1 MCAAEKL
8 DDLEPCEVT
17 VQAVPDLGTLAVS
30 ARFWTMTNQIPG
42 LDRGKG
48 TATCDGAVVRSG
60 LHGLP
65 GDAVSSGRAAYAVG
79 GARVSGAT
87 PELRLP
93 AGDVL
98 GSAAEAVPS
107 PRVDS
112 SS

>member
-1 MCAAEKL
+1 VCAAEKL

-17 VQAVPDLGTLAVS
+17 VQVVPDLGTLAVS

-42 LDRGKG
+42 GNRGKG
-48 TATCDGAVVRSG
+48 NGNVRRLG
-60 LHGLP
+60 RAQRAARLP
-65 GDAVSSGRAAYAVG
+65 GDAASSGRAAYAVG

-87 PELRLP
+87 RELRLP

-107 PRVDS
+107 PR
-112 SS
+112 